1 MSTTNTTSYVA
12 RFAFGSDYVLQAT
25 YTSQRNPELQYTVTF
40 IPTGEPDRAYAIT
53 LRHMPLRGQTVTVF
67 RPENVRCLEGA
78 VAWFDQH
85 VVSIGML
92 DELPEWAARE
102 EFGNTEA
109 TDWDTPL

>member
-1 MSTTNTTSYVA
+1 MSTTEFPYVA

-25 YTSQRNPELQYTVTF
+25 YTSLRNPELQYTVTF

-53 LRHMPLRGQTVTVF
+53 LRHMPLRGETVSVF
-67 RPENVRCLEGA
+67 RPRNVRGVEGA
-78 VAWFDQH
+78 VAWFDMH

-92 DELPEWAARE
+92 DDLPEWAARE
-102 EFGNTEA
+102 DFGNTEA